1 VEIARTRGP
10 NREVTMPNRMS
21 YVCALAGLLLAGG
34 YPAVAQAPAPQPS
47 PAAQARSQE
56 FALKLNDVIRALD
69 KEPRLKDLTEQQRK
83 DLIEFVT
90 GNMLFALLHELG
102 HAHVQEM
109 GLPVLGREEDAAD
122 SYAVAALL
130 KVASDASDGVLVA
143 ATKGWFLDAE
153 RNQKE
158 NTAVPYYD
166 AHSVDKVRAYQI
178 VCLMVGSD
186 LDKFAKL
193 ADAVK
198 MPQDRQESCAG
209 DYSPASANLKGW
221 GIEGSRNGG
230 WPMQTMKPF
239 TLAEATDYSNASWS
253 WEMALKPHLRAADH
267 PKQKVNVTWGA
278 PGEYEVIADAMKGT
292 GMMEML
298 VNYAANRFVWR
309 RPIGFDV
316 KSCGQPDLHWDLS
329 THRILV
335 CYEMAQ
341 DFANLYRGYGLT
353 HVMKPEEPKA
363 KNNPPKTT
371 KK

>member
-1 VEIARTRGP
+1 
-10 NREVTMPNRMS
+10 MSNRMRCFS
-21 YVCALAGLLLAGG
+21 ALAGMLLA
-34 YPAVAQAPAPQPS
+34 YPAMAQMAPPQAS
-47 PAAQARSQE
+47 PEAKTESQQ
-56 FALKLNDVIRALD
+56 FQLKLNDVIRALD
-69 KEPRLKDLTEQQRK
+69 KEPRLQDLTEQQRK

-102 HAHVQEM
+102 HAHIQEM

-122 SYAVAALL
+122 SYAIAALL
-130 KVASDASDGVLVA
+130 KMATDVSDGVLVA

-193 ADAVK
+193 ADEVK

-209 DYSPASANLKGW
+209 
-221 GIEGSRNGG
+221 
-230 WPMQTMKPF
+230 
-239 TLAEATDYSNASWS
+239 DYSNASWS

-267 PKQKVNVTWGA
+267 PKQKVGATWGA
-278 PGEYEVIADAMKGT
+278 PGEYTIIAEAMKRT
-292 GMMEML
+292 GMIEML

-309 RPIGFDV
+309 RPIGFDI

-329 THRILV
+329 NQKILV

-353 HVMKPEEPKA
+353 YVMKPQEPKA
-363 KNNPPKTT
+363 KFQPAITTIPPAKATVQPAKAT
-371 KK
+371 NK

>member
-1 VEIARTRGP
+1 
-10 NREVTMPNRMS
+10 MPNRMS

-209 DYSPASANLKGW
+209 DYS
-221 GIEGSRNGG
+221 
-230 WPMQTMKPF
+230 
-239 TLAEATDYSNASWS
+239 NASWS

>member
-1 VEIARTRGP
+1 
-10 NREVTMPNRMS
+10 
-21 YVCALAGLLLAGG
+21 
-34 YPAVAQAPAPQPS
+34 
-47 PAAQARSQE
+47 
-56 FALKLNDVIRALD
+56 
-69 KEPRLKDLTEQQRK
+69 
-83 DLIEFVT
+83 
-90 GNMLFALLHELG
+90 
-102 HAHVQEM
+102 M

-122 SYAVAALL
+122 AYAVAALL

-209 DYSPASANLKGW
+209 DYS
-221 GIEGSRNGG
+221 
-230 WPMQTMKPF
+230 
-239 TLAEATDYSNASWS
+239 NASWS

-267 PKQKVNVTWGA
+267 PKQKVNVTWGP
-278 PGEYEVIADAMKGT
+278 PGEYAIIAEAMKGT

-298 VNYAANRFVWR
+298 VSYAANRYVWR

-329 THRILV
+329 TQRILV

-353 HVMKPEEPKA
+353 YVHTPDIDPKA
-363 KNNPPKTT
+363 K

>member
-209 DYSPASANLKGW
+209 DYS
-221 GIEGSRNGG
+221 
-230 WPMQTMKPF
+230 
-239 TLAEATDYSNASWS
+239 NASWS
-253 WEMALKPHLRAADH
+253 WETALKPHLRAADH